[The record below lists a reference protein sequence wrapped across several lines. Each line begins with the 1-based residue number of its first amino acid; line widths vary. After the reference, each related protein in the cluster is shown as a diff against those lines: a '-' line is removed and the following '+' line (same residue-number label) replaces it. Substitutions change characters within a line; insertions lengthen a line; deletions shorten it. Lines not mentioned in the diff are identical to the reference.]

1 MEKYSGLYKE
11 STDATKQQERHYYLL
26 SELQILVKGLPSWF
40 QQRLSYTTLSDL
52 AQALIDGTVYEI
64 VQGLL
69 DIQHLTEKNL
79 YNQRQKLHTEHRG
92 CYVSLSR
99 VLKHDLIRKQ
109 KVALQTCKSHNL
121 TVLKASQCAEI
132 EGLEQRV
139 KDEQRMM
146 DEKIVA
152 EMDQKVLDQ
161 QNTLEK
167 AGVPGFYITTL
178 PQEVTMQM
186 NLLEL
191 ILKLQQKESQ
201 SGILL

>member
-1 MEKYSGLYKE
+1 M
-11 STDATKQQERHYYLL
+11 DAYCVVSDAQPDAARQQERHYYLL
-26 SELQILVKGLPSWF
+26 SELQVLVKDLP
-40 QQRLSYTTLSDL
+40 SDL

-79 YNQRQKLHTEHRG
+79 YNQRQKLHGEHRA
-92 CYVSLSR
+92 
-99 VLKHDLIRKQ
+99 LKQDLVRKHKQ
-109 KVALQTCKSHNL
+109 SLQTCKSHNL
-121 TVLKASQCAEI
+121 AVLKTNQRAET
-132 EGLEQRV
+132 EALDQRV
-139 KDEQRMM
+139 KEEQRMM

-167 AGVPGFYITTL
+167 AGVPGFYITTN
-178 PQEVTMQM
+178 PQEVMMQM

-191 ILKLQQKESQ
+191 ILKLQQKETL
-201 SGILL
+201 SGSLPS

>member
-1 MEKYSGLYKE
+1 MEKYASLYKD

-26 SELQILVKGLPSWF
+26 SELQILVKDLPSWF

-52 AQALIDGTVYEI
+52 AHALIDGTVYEI
-64 VQGLL
+64 VHGLL

-92 CYVSLSR
+92 IL
-99 VLKHDLIRKQ
+99 
-109 KVALQTCKSHNL
+109 
-121 TVLKASQCAEI
+121 
-132 EGLEQRV
+132 GLEQRV

-167 AGVPGFYITTL
+167 AGVPGFYITSI
-178 PQEVTMQM
+178 PQEVTMQI

-201 SGILL
+201 PGKLP